1 EVDLPAVRRRA
12 EPDPGRAD
20 RVAHRPV
27 ARPARGRVRGDLAER
42 RLHLAVLPGGPDPH
56 PRLDLR
62 GRPDRRRRP
71 RPAAVAHDHPA
82 AAAHHVLPR
91 RHPGGRELPGVRHG
105 LRPHRRRPP
114 APHRGDRLA
123 HLHRGLRL
131 QPPGPRERGRG
142 DPVPAAG
149 GDHAGPAALVLPP
162 HHLRHELR
170 GGDKMTASHDPSA
183 DEPTAPTHG
192 RATPAHGHDTP
203 ADGRTARPG
212 TPRAPVDG
220 RSPSRRPRRLTGSL
234 LVRRLFGY
242 SATYLVLA
250 VAAVLTLGPF
260 LFSVMTAFTSTR
272 QFAQEGPLSVPAPPV
287 VENFLGLF
295 TPSAG
300 SDGFVTPVVVTVQMV
315 AVILAGQMVFSVL
328 AAYAFA
334 QLRFPGRDLLF
345 WVYVA
350 TLMVP
355 QVVVVVPLY
364 LMLSEVGLRNTF
376 WALVLPF
383 VLGSPYAIFLLRE
396 NFRGVPSELM
406 DAMRID
412 GAGTLR
418 LLWHLVVPLNRP
430 IIVTLV
436 LITVVTHWNNFMWPM
451 VIT

>member
-1 EVDLPAVRRRA
+1 MTIDPAPRTA
-12 EPDPGRAD
+12 ASAP
-20 RVAHRPV
+20 
-27 ARPARGRVRGDLAER
+27 PARS
-42 RLHLAVLPGGPDPH
+42 PG
-56 PRLDLR
+56 
-62 GRPDRRRRP
+62 
-71 RPAAVAHDHPA
+71 
-82 AAAHHVLPR
+82 
-91 RHPGGRELPGVRHG
+91 
-105 LRPHRRRPP
+105 
-114 APHRGDRLA
+114 
-123 HLHRGLRL
+123 
-131 QPPGPRERGRG
+131 
-142 DPVPAAG
+142 
-149 GDHAGPAALVLPP
+149 
-162 HHLRHELR
+162 
-170 GGDKMTASHDPSA
+170 
-183 DEPTAPTHG
+183 
-192 RATPAHGHDTP
+192 TP
-203 ADGRTARPG
+203 ADGRNPSPR
-212 TPRAPVDG
+212 PRALP
-220 RSPSRRPRRLTGSL
+220 GSL
-234 LVRRLFGY
+234 LLRRLLAHL
-242 SATYLVLA
+242 ATYLVLA

-260 LFSVMTAFTSTR
+260 LFSVMTAFTSTQ
-272 QFAQEGPLSVPAPPV
+272 QFAQQGPLAIPAPAV
-287 VENFLGLF
+287 LENFLGLF

-300 SDGFVTPVVVTVQMV
+300 QDGFVTPVVVTVQMV

-364 LMLSEVGLRNTF
+364 LMMSEVGLRNTF

-396 NFRGVPSELM
+396 NFRGVPGELM

-451 VIT
+451 VITSGPQWRVITVATSALQSQYNNNWTLVMAGTTLAMLPLVLLMIVFQKQITRSVGDTTLR

>member
-1 EVDLPAVRRRA
+1 DPVGVRAARPGRGVEVDLPTVRRRA
-12 EPDPGRAD
+12 EPDPGRAHRMAD
-20 RVAHRPV
+20 RPV
-27 ARPARGRVRGDLAER
+27 ARPARGRIRGDLAER
-42 RLHLAVLPGGPDPH
+42 RLHLAVLPGRTHPH

-62 GRPDRRRRP
+62 GRADRRRRP

-105 LRPHRRRPP
+105 LRPHRRRPA

-123 HLHRGLRL
+123 HLQRGLRL
-131 QPPGPRERGRG
+131 QPTGPRERGRG

-149 GDHAGPAALVLPP
+149 GDHADPAALVLPP

-170 GGDKMTASHDPSA
+170 GGDEMTASHDPSA
-183 DEPTAPTHG
+183 DGRTAT
-192 RATPAHGHDTP
+192 
-203 ADGRTARPG
+203 ADGRGTTRVWRTAP
-212 TPRAPVDG
+212 ADG
-220 RSPSRRPRRLTGSL
+220 RSPSRRPHRLTGSL
-234 LVRRLFGY
+234 LLRRLVGY
-242 SATYLVLA
+242 GATYLVLA
-250 VAAVLTLGPF
+250 AAAVLTLGPF

-355 QVVVVVPLY
+355 QVVVV
-364 LMLSEVGLRNTF
+364 
-376 WALVLPF
+376 
-383 VLGSPYAIFLLRE
+383 
-396 NFRGVPSELM
+396 
-406 DAMRID
+406 
-412 GAGTLR
+412 
-418 LLWHLVVPLNRP
+418 
-430 IIVTLV
+430 
-436 LITVVTHWNNFMWPM
+436 
-451 VIT
+451 